1 MNEKQH
7 LIDIRTHRILKNMA
21 RKPMEMVVSKSEA
34 PGSIQLLEDPT
45 NSRYFFSSFF
55 DYTEKKRHV

>member
-1 MNEKQH
+1 
-7 LIDIRTHRILKNMA
+7 
-21 RKPMEMVVSKSEA
+21 MEMVVSKSEA